1 MNRNAMDI
9 VTVKNKFQIV
19 IPQHVREQVHI
30 EIGDILEADV
40 EDGKIT
46 FTPKSLV
53 DRHVAEGLEDARAGR
68 THGPYESA
76 EAAIAALDSHA
87 KRHGKKRKT

>member
-1 MNRNAMDI
+1 MDI

-19 IPQHVREQVHI
+19 IPQHVRELVHI

-53 DRHVAEGLEDARAGR
+53 DRHLSEGLEDLKKGR
-68 THGPYESA
+68 THGPYSNADE
-76 EAAIAALDSHA
+76 AIAALDARA
-87 KRHGKKRKT
+87 KRYTKKRKS